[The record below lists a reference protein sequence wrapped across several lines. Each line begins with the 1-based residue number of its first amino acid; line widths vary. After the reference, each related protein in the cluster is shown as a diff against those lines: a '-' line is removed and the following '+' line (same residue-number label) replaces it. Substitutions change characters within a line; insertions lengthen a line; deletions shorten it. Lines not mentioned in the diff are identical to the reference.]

1 MQAIGNLKAKNQ
13 SGATW
18 PADSLATTNPVAHST
33 TNKAGATATGMAFE
47 DLEAIET
54 FDISRYK
61 RTMNDSILA
70 VLALFRDALNR
81 LFADEAIPLA
91 GNIAFRTIFSIF
103 PFLIFLTTLAGFFG
117 SEKLAQQVVSFLF
130 SVAPSQIVTPLSGE
144 IQSILTVPR
153 SGLMSFSAALT
164 IWSAMAG
171 VDSVR
176 VGLNRAYN
184 LKDKRSLWYVYS
196 INVVFVIG
204 AAALLLVVAILL
216 VLFPVFK
223 SFLIRYAPAELANYA
238 TIDQLRYPLA
248 AVLLICG
255 LQISHYF
262 LPAQRMP
269 MRFILPGV
277 LLTVLVWV
285 ILSEA
290 FSIYLVNF
298 NSFSST
304 YASLS
309 GLFAA
314 MFFVYLSA
322 LALIFGGEV
331 NRVLAQMRIT

>member
-1 MQAIGNLKAKNQ
+1 
-13 SGATW
+13 
-18 PADSLATTNPVAHST
+18 
-33 TNKAGATATGMAFE
+33 
-47 DLEAIET
+47 
-54 FDISRYK
+54 
-61 RTMNDSILA
+61 MNDSIRT
-70 VLALFRDALNR
+70 VLALFRNALKR

-91 GNIAFRTIFSIF
+91 GNIAFRTIFAIF

-117 SEKLAQQVVSFLF
+117 SAKLAEQVVNFLL
-130 SVAPSQIVTPLSGE
+130 SVAPAQIIKPLASE

-153 SGLMSFSAALT
+153 SGLLSISALLT

-184 LKDKRSLWYVYS
+184 LKDTRSLWYVYAV
-196 INVVFVIG
+196 NVVFVIA
-204 AAALLLVVAILL
+204 AAALLLVVAVLL

-223 SFLIRYAPAELANYA
+223 SFLSTFAPAELAKYA
-238 TIDQLRYPLA
+238 TIDALRYPLA
-248 AVLLICG
+248 FMLLMIG

-277 LLTVLVWV
+277 VLTVIVWV
-285 ILSEA
+285 ILSAA

-298 NSFSST
+298 NSFAST
-304 YASLS
+304 YSSLS

-331 NRVLAQMRIT
+331 NRVISQFGKAEDYGQKP

>member
-1 MQAIGNLKAKNQ
+1 
-13 SGATW
+13 
-18 PADSLATTNPVAHST
+18 
-33 TNKAGATATGMAFE
+33 
-47 DLEAIET
+47 
-54 FDISRYK
+54 
-61 RTMNDSILA
+61 MNDSILA
-70 VLALFRDALNR
+70 VLALFRDALKR
-81 LFADEAIPLA
+81 LFTDEAIPLA

-117 SEKLAQQVVSFLF
+117 SAKLAEQIINFLL
-130 SVAPSQIVTPLSGE
+130 SVAPEQIIKPLTGE

-153 SGLMSFSAALT
+153 SGLLSLSAALT

-184 LKDKRSLWYVYS
+184 LKDTRSLWYVYAV
-196 INVVFVIG
+196 NVVFVIG

-223 SFLIRYAPAELANYA
+223 SFLSSFAPTELANYA
-238 TIDQLRYPLA
+238 TIDELRYPLA
-248 AVLLICG
+248 IILLMAG

-277 LLTVLVWV
+277 VLTVMVWV

-298 NSFSST
+298 NSFAST
-304 YASLS
+304 YSSLS

-331 NRVLAQMRIT
+331 NRVISQFGKAEDYGQRP

>member
-1 MQAIGNLKAKNQ
+1 
-13 SGATW
+13 
-18 PADSLATTNPVAHST
+18 
-33 TNKAGATATGMAFE
+33 
-47 DLEAIET
+47 
-54 FDISRYK
+54 
-61 RTMNDSILA
+61 MNDSIRT
-70 VLALFRDALNR
+70 VLALFRDALKR

-91 GNIAFRTIFSIF
+91 GNIAFRTIFAIF

-117 SEKLAQQVVSFLF
+117 SAKLAEQVVNFLL
-130 SVAPSQIVTPLSGE
+130 SVAPAQIIKPLASE

-153 SGLMSFSAALT
+153 SGLLSISALLT

-184 LKDKRSLWYVYS
+184 LKDTRSLWYVYAV
-196 INVVFVIG
+196 NVVFVIA
-204 AAALLLVVAILL
+204 AAALLLVVAVLL

-223 SFLIRYAPAELANYA
+223 SFLSTFAPAELAKYA
-238 TIDQLRYPLA
+238 TIDALRYPLA
-248 AVLLICG
+248 FMLLMIG

-277 LLTVLVWV
+277 VLTVIVWV
-285 ILSEA
+285 ILSAA

-298 NSFSST
+298 NSFAST
-304 YASLS
+304 YSSLS

-331 NRVLAQMRIT
+331 NRVISQFGKAEDYGQKP